1 MPTLPVEILTL
12 LLTFAPAMTAPAYR
26 NATVLLCGAML
37 APGRRTVCS
46 ALRVLGVAERNF
58 SKYHRVLS
66 RAQWSPMLMSRL
78 LLALL
83 VRTFVATGEPLV
95 LIVDETLE
103 RRRGPQVP
111 FKGWFRDGVRSTARQ
126 VVLSMGIRWCCL
138 CLLAKVPWS
147 QRPWALP
154 FLLVPVLSEKAC
166 QRYHKRFCSSV
177 GWAERLVE
185 RVRRWHPEREI
196 VLVGDGEY
204 AAVSLVRKCQSLN
217 QPVRLVSRLRRDAA
231 LHDFPEPQPKG
242 KRGRKPTK
250 GVRQANPQQRLEDPA
265 TCWQQVSVRWY
276 GAKPKQLEVASGV
289 SLWCRTGLKPVPIRW
304 VLVRSPE
311 GDKEPITAA
320 SLLCSDTEV
329 SPEQILAWFVS
340 RWNIEV
346 TFEEIRAHLGFETQR
361 QWSRRAVGRTAPC
374 LFGLFSLVVL
384 LAQAL
389 HPDSLPL
396 SQSGWYRKEEATFS
410 DALAAVRRHLWRSMK
425 FVDSPKRSQH
435 CLIPQRIWHQIQ
447 EVACY
452 TA

>member
-1 MPTLPVEILTL
+1 MPTLPAEILPL
-12 LLTFAPAMTAPAYR
+12 LLIFAPAMTAPTYR
-26 NATVLLCGAML
+26 NALVLLCGAIL

-46 ALRVLGVAERNF
+46 ALRVLGVAEGNF

-66 RAQWSPMLMSRL
+66 RAQWSPMLISHL

-83 VRTFVATGEPLV
+83 VRTFVAPGEPLQ

-111 FKGWFRDGVRSTARQ
+111 FKGWFRDGVRSTTRQ

-166 QRYHKRFCSSV
+166 QKWRKRFCGSV

-196 VLVGDGEY
+196 TLVGDGGY
-204 AAVSLVRKCQSLN
+204 AAVSLVRKCQSLGK
-217 QPVRLVSRLRRDAA
+217 PVRLVSRLRCDAV
-231 LHDFPEPQPKG
+231 LHDFPSPQPKD
-242 KRGRKPTK
+242 KRGPKPKK
-250 GVRQANPQQRLEDPA
+250 GVRQPNLKQRLQDLA
-265 TCWQQVSVRWY
+265 TCWKRASIPWY
-276 GAKPKQLEVASGV
+276 GARQKELEIATGV
-289 SLWCRTGLKPVPIRW
+289 SLWYTPGQNPVPIRW

-311 GDKEPITAA
+311 GDKEPIKAA
-320 SLLCSDTEV
+320 SLFCSDAEV
-329 SPEQILAWFVS
+329 SPEQILAWFIG

-361 QWSRRAVGRTAPC
+361 QWSRRAVGRSAPC

-384 LAQAL
+384 LAKAL
-389 HPDSLPL
+389 HPQRLPL
-396 SQSGWYRKEEATFS
+396 AQTGWYRKEEATFS
-410 DALAAVRRHLWRSMK
+410 DALAAVRRHLWRRMNY
-425 FVDSPKRSQH
+425 VDSPEHSQL
-435 CLIPQRIWHQIQ
+435 CLIPRGIWLQIQ

-452 TA
+452 AP